1 MVFLS
6 RALAQSP
13 YHAFTSRAAGSLGRR
28 TSSPPDESMGAG
40 WYNAWMALD
49 EWRHALERTRKST
62 FGRLASLFG
71 ATQLDNAFWEALEAG
86 LTQADVGP
94 GLSAGIVQELRVQAS
109 NEGMTTTAEA
119 RQALHEALVRR
130 LAVRVSPGL
139 AGRPQVTVL
148 VGVNGSGK
156 TTTAA
161 RLAAR
166 ASAAGETVLLAAAD
180 TYRAAATEQLAAW
193 GERLR
198 LDVITGAAGGD
209 PGAVAFDAAQAA
221 LARKVDRLIVD
232 TSGRMHTRHN
242 LMAELQKICRVLGKV
257 IPGAPHQVLLVLDAT
272 TGQNGLAQGKAFS
285 EAVGVT
291 GVVLAKLD
299 GSGKGG
305 VGIAIA
311 SELGLPLQY
320 VGLGEG
326 LDDLAPLDPQ
336 AFVDGLIGDTLP
348 QAA

>member
-1 MVFLS
+1 
-6 RALAQSP
+6 
-13 YHAFTSRAAGSLGRR
+13 
-28 TSSPPDESMGAG
+28 
-40 WYNAWMALD
+40 MALE
-49 EWRHALERTRKST
+49 EWRRALERTRRST

-71 ATQLDNAFWEALEAG
+71 ATQLDDAFWASLEAG
-86 LTQADVGP
+86 MIAADVGP
-94 GLSAGIVQELRVQAS
+94 TLSAGIVKEIRAQAS
-109 NEGMTTTAEA
+109 DQGMTSTAEA
-119 RQALHEALVRR
+119 RQTLRSALVRR
-130 LAVRVSPGL
+130 LYVQASPGPS
-139 AGRPQVTVL
+139 GRPQVIVL

-166 ASAAGETVLLAAAD
+166 ARAAGETVLLAAAD

-193 GERLR
+193 GERLQV
-198 LDVITGAAGGD
+198 DVIIGAQGGD
-209 PGAVAFDAAQAA
+209 PGAVAFDAAQAS

-232 TSGRMHTRHN
+232 TSGRMHTRQN

-305 VGIAIA
+305 VGFAIA

>member
-1 MVFLS
+1 MPADS
-6 RALAQSP
+6 W
-13 YHAFTSRAAGSLGRR
+13 RR
-28 TSSPPDESMGAG
+28 
-40 WYNAWMALD
+40 
-49 EWRHALERTRKST
+49 ALERTRKST
-62 FGRLASLFG
+62 FGRLATLFG
-71 ATQLDNAFWEALEAG
+71 NTQLDDAFWQALKAG
-86 LTQADVGP
+86 LIQADVGP
-94 GLSAGIVQELRVQAS
+94 GLSGGIVQELRAAAAS
-109 NEGMTTTAEA
+109 EGMTTAAET

-130 LAVRVSPGL
+130 LEASVSPSPNGHPL
-139 AGRPQVTVL
+139 VTVL

-166 ASAAGETVLLAAAD
+166 ALSAGESVLLAAAD

-193 GERLR
+193 GARLHV
-198 LDVITGAAGGD
+198 DVITGKPGGD
-209 PGAVAFDAAQAA
+209 PGAVAFDAAQAT
-221 LARKVDRLIVD
+221 LARKLDRLIVD

-242 LMAELQKICRVLGKV
+242 LMAELQKVCRVLGKV
-257 IPGAPHQVLLVLDAT
+257 IPGAPHQVLLILDAT

-305 VGIAIA
+305 VGFAVA

-320 VGLGEG
+320 VGIGEG
-326 LDDLAPLDPQ
+326 LDDLAALDPH

>member
-1 MVFLS
+1 
-6 RALAQSP
+6 
-13 YHAFTSRAAGSLGRR
+13 
-28 TSSPPDESMGAG
+28 
-40 WYNAWMALD
+40 MALE
-49 EWRHALERTRKST
+49 EWRRALERTRRST
-62 FGRLASLFG
+62 FGRLANLFG
-71 ATQLDNAFWEALEAG
+71 TTQLDDEFWDSLEAG
-86 LTQADVGP
+86 MIAADVGP
-94 GLSAGIVQELRVQAS
+94 GLSAGIVKEIRAQAA
-109 NEGMTTTAEA
+109 NQGMTTTVEA
-119 RQALHEALVRR
+119 RQALREALVRR
-130 LAVRVSPGL
+130 LNVQASQGPS
-139 AGRPQVTVL
+139 GRPQVIVL

-166 ASAAGETVLLAAAD
+166 ARVAGETVLLAAAD
-180 TYRAAATEQLAAW
+180 TFRAAATEQLAAW
-193 GERLR
+193 GERLHV
-198 LDVITGAAGGD
+198 DVIIGAQGGD
-209 PGAVAFDAAQAA
+209 PGAVAFDAAQAS

-272 TGQNGLAQGKAFS
+272 TGQNGLAQGKAFY

-299 GSGKGG
+299 GSSKGG
-305 VGIAIA
+305 VGFAIA

-326 LDDLAPLDPQ
+326 LDDMALLDPQ

-348 QAA
+348 RAA

>member
-1 MVFLS
+1 
-6 RALAQSP
+6 
-13 YHAFTSRAAGSLGRR
+13 
-28 TSSPPDESMGAG
+28 
-40 WYNAWMALD
+40 MALE
-49 EWRHALERTRKST
+49 EWRRALERTRRST

-71 ATQLDNAFWEALEAG
+71 ATQLDDMFWDSLEAG
-86 LTQADVGP
+86 MIASDVGP
-94 GLSAGIVQELRVQAS
+94 RLSTGIVKEIRAQAA
-109 NEGMTTTAEA
+109 NQGITTTAEA
-119 RQALHEALVRR
+119 RQMLRLALVRR
-130 LAVRVSPGL
+130 LDVQASPGPS
-139 AGRPQVTVL
+139 GRPQVIVL

-166 ASAAGETVLLAAAD
+166 ARAAGETVLLAAAD

-193 GERLR
+193 GERLHV
-198 LDVITGAAGGD
+198 DVITGAQGGD
-209 PGAVAFDAAQAA
+209 PGAVAFDAAQAT

-232 TSGRMHTRHN
+232 TSGRMHTRQN

-305 VGIAIA
+305 VGFAIA

>member
-1 MVFLS
+1 MAEAS
-6 RALAQSP
+6 AARPRALEA
-13 YHAFTSRAAGSLGRR
+13 R
-28 TSSPPDESMGAG
+28 
-40 WYNAWMALD
+40 WYNDWMPVDAWRRALD
-49 EWRHALERTRKST
+49 RTHKST

-71 ATQLDNAFWEALEAG
+71 NTQLDNAFWESLEAS
-86 LTQADVGP
+86 LIQADVGP
-94 GLSAGIVQELRVQAS
+94 GLSGGIVQELRAAAPAQ
-109 NEGMTTTAEA
+109 GMTTTAEA

-130 LAVRVSPGL
+130 LEAQASPSPS
-139 AGRPQVTVL
+139 GRPQVTVL

-166 ASAAGETVLLAAAD
+166 ALATGETVLLAAAD

-193 GERLR
+193 GARLR
-198 LDVITGAAGGD
+198 VDVITGKPGGD
-209 PGAVAFDAAQAA
+209 PGAVAFDAAQATV
-221 LARKVDRLIVD
+221 AREVDRLIVD

-305 VGIAIA
+305 VGFAVA

-320 VGLGEG
+320 VGIGEG
-326 LDDLAPLDPQ
+326 LDDLAPLDAR
-336 AFVDGLIGDTLP
+336 AFVDGLIGNSLP